1 MTKYLIVKC
10 RELHDPFECE
20 FDREAFW
27 LVDDWK
33 KWYKKHTPDYTIEV
47 YKFTGTGDKEAEL
60 LYTIY
65 GEETYQWALICD
77 AEKEK

>member
-1 MTKYLIVKC
+1 MIKYLIVKC
-10 RELHDPFECE
+10 LEIADPFVCE

-33 KWYKKHTPDYTIEV
+33 EWYTKHSPDYTIEV
-47 YKFTGTGDKEAEL
+47 YKFTGASDKEAEL

-77 AEKEK
+77 AEKE